1 LAKKARVYDGTAWQE
16 LASAQTD
23 LTAYS
28 TTAQMNTAIT
38 AGVGLVP
45 ILTQTIGTAVSSVVV
60 SNAFSATYD
69 NYKITCTGGTASTS
83 NTLKMTLGASTANY
97 YGNLIYAR
105 PNNTSV
111 LSAANNNAASWEYA
125 GIGTSAGFAFQ
136 MELTAPFLSYR
147 TSIFSG
153 TPEFSSAGVNG
164 FYVGWH
170 DVATSYTGFTLTTN
184 TGTLTGGT
192 IRVYGYKN

>member
-1 LAKKARVYDGTAWQE
+1 MAKKARVYDGTAWQE

-69 NYKITCTGGTASTS
+69 NYEIIVSGGASSAT
-83 NTLKMTLGASTANY
+83 TVLGMKLGAAATGY
-97 YGNLIYAR
+97 Y
-105 PNNTSV
+105 
-111 LSAANNNAASWEYA
+111 AS
-125 GIGTSAGFAFQ
+125 G
-136 MELTAPFLSYR
+136 R
-147 TSIFSG
+147 
-153 TPEFSSAGVNG
+153 
-164 FYVGWH
+164 YVGWDGSLDNIVNNNSTSWSTLAGQAH
-170 DVATSYTGFTLTTN
+170 ADGLFSHIFLNSPFLAKRTRIESTYLDNTGSARVSGYLNGTTSYTDFTLTPAS
-184 TGTLTGGT
+184 GTLTGGT

>member
-1 LAKKARVYDGTAWQE
+1 MAKKSRVWDGTAWQE

-69 NYKITCTGGTASTS
+69 AYKIFIIGGAHSGS
-83 NTLKMTLGASTANY
+83 GEDFYLKLGASTTGY
-97 YGNLIYAR
+97 YGVR
-105 PNNTSV
+105 
-111 LSAANNNAASWEYA
+111 W
-125 GIGTSAGFAFQ
+125 G
-136 MELTAPFLSYR
+136 YR
-147 TSIFSG
+147 TSAATGNFVDANNGARFHCG
-153 TPEFSSAGVNG
+153 TVTPNYISMNCELLNPFLTKYTLLQGGYVYSDLYGSIAGE
-164 FYVGWH
+164 H
-170 DVATSYTGFTLTTN
+170 RVATSYTDFTLTPN
-184 TGTLTGGT
+184 SGTITGGT
-192 IRVYGYKN
+192 IYVYGFKK

>member
-1 LAKKARVYDGTAWQE
+1 MAKKARVWTGTEFVE

-69 NYKITCTGGTASTS
+69 NYLITIAGGVGTTQGMFNLQLGSTTSGYYYQYIYSQWNNTILVDAFTTGAKFLYVGGHSTS
-83 NTLKMTLGASTANY
+83 GNHMHCQVLSPNLAKATRVSSASS
-97 YGNLIYAR
+97 GNL
-105 PNNTSV
+105 TSDV
-111 LSAANNNAASWEYA
+111 GTTNGLLSNS
-125 GIGTSAGFAFQ
+125 TQ
-136 MELTAPFLSYR
+136 
-147 TSIFSG
+147 
-153 TPEFSSAGVNG
+153 
-164 FYVGWH
+164 
-170 DVATSYTGFTLTTN
+170 YTDFTLTPA
-184 TGTLTGGT
+184 TGNLTGGT